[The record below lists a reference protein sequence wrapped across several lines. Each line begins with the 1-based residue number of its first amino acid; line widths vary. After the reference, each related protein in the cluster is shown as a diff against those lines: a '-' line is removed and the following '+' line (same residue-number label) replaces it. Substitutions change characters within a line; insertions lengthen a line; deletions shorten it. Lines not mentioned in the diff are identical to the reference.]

1 MKVVNVT
8 LVVTLL
14 NHFYIIFKKEKKCW
28 VLNSIQYIIYFLFR
42 FNEKIRSSIQE
53 NSFNT
58 LHETFKLNYSNHDK
72 I

>member
-1 MKVVNVT
+1 MLGAQLNTIHNLFFYLDLMK
-8 LVVTLL
+8 
-14 NHFYIIFKKEKKCW
+14 
-28 VLNSIQYIIYFLFR
+28 
-42 FNEKIRSSIQE
+42 KIRSSIQE

>member
-8 LVVTLL
+8 HVVI
-14 NHFYIIFKKEKKCW
+14 YQIIFTLFTKRKEMLGAQ
-28 VLNSIQYIIYFLFR
+28 LNTIHNLCFYLDLMK
-42 FNEKIRSSIQE
+42 KIRSSIQE